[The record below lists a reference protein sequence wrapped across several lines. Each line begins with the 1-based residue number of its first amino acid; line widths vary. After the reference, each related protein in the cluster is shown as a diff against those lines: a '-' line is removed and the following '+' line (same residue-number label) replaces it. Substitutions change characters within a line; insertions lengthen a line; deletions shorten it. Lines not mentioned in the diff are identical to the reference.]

1 MKLLLEKL
9 RKKIKYLFL
18 LSVVLACTNN
28 DDRDVQNLPV
38 ESESLLSHIYC
49 VGDSITEGGSPGS
62 SYPTHLQNLLGN
74 TVTVINEGYSGRESA
89 DIAVWTG
96 GLTPVLTEDV
106 KIPTSGEV
114 IIPRPIEITIGKFRG
129 FKVDGTFGNVRGTL
143 KHHDDESTFSF
154 IRETEGPAVTIPA
167 GTPFVSDGLKNL
179 DKVMVWWT
187 GQNDLAFGWPLN
199 LTAPRDCALATIAK
213 MPVDKKKFLIVSI
226 TNGTKLYKE
235 DVAKQNALLKEA
247 FPDNFV
253 DMQNIMIDK
262 GLEMVGLTP
271 TPEDLDAIADRRV
284 PPSLLYDTVH
294 PNEICK
300 QKVIAVTIYNEL
312 AKRSWIK

>member
-18 LSVVLACTNN
+18 LSIVLACTNN
-28 DDRDVQNLPV
+28 DDVDIQDLSVK
-38 ESESLLSHIYC
+38 SESLLSHIYC
-49 VGDSITEGGSPGS
+49 VGDSMTEGGSPGF
-62 SYPTHLQNLLGN
+62 SYPEYLQNLLGS
-74 TVTVINEGYSGRESA
+74 TITVINEGYSGRESA
-89 DIAVWTG
+89 DLAVWTG
-96 GLTPVLTEDV
+96 GLTPVLAEDV
-106 KIPTSGEV
+106 NIPTSGEI

-129 FKVDGTFGNVRGTL
+129 FKVVGAFGSVRGTL
-143 KHHDDESTFSF
+143 KHYDDESTFSF
-154 IRETEGPAVTIPA
+154 IRETGGPAVTILA
-167 GTPFVSDGLKNL
+167 GTPFISDGLKNL

-187 GQNDLAFGWPLN
+187 GQNDLAFGWPFN
-199 LTAPRDCALATIAK
+199 LTAPRDCVLATIAK

-226 TNGTKLYKE
+226 INGTKLYK
-235 DVAKQNALLKEA
+235 DDAAKQNALLKEA

-253 DMQNIMIDK
+253 DMQNVMIDK
-262 GLEMVGLTP
+262 GLAMAGLAP
-271 TPEDLDAIADRRV
+271 TPKDLEAIADRRV

-312 AKRSWIK
+312 ATRNWIK